1 MHTGVN
7 ARPRRTFGWPNGG
20 LLASLLLLCFGCF
33 MAGPIENAW
42 AATYTYV
49 DDKGTVVF
57 TDNKDNIP
65 ARYRARVKV
74 LEERESAKGGGGLIE
89 KGATAVEQV
98 TAKVTGKITDTA
110 SQSPITIPG
119 LSPYQSRVL
128 SLAFVGAVLIAG
140 TMLLSGNPALRFLMR
155 WLLVLLAI
163 GTTASMY
170 FSEGGLAQKATGT
183 AKELERT
190 QQQKS
195 QQIQQMEPTEKGP

>member
-7 ARPRRTFGWPNGG
+7 TRPERTFGWPNGG
-20 LLASLLLLCFGCF
+20 VVASLLLLWFGCF
-33 MAGPIENAW
+33 MAGPLETAW

-74 LEERESAKGGGGLIE
+74 LEEGESAKGAGGLIE

-110 SQSPITIPG
+110 SQFPISIPG
-119 LSPYQSRVL
+119 MSPYQSRVL
-128 SLAFVGAVLIAG
+128 SLAFVGAVLMAG

-163 GTTASMY
+163 GTTATMY
-170 FSEGGLAQKATGT
+170 FSEGGLTQKATGT
-183 AKELERT
+183 AKGLERT

-195 QQIQQMEPTEKGP
+195 QQIQQMEPTEKEP

>member
-1 MHTGVN
+1 MHSGVN
-7 ARPRRTFGWPNGG
+7 TRPERTFGWPKGG
-20 LLASLLLLCFGCF
+20 VVASLLLLWFGCF

-140 TMLLSGNPALRFLMR
+140 TMLLSGNPAVRFLMR

>member
-7 ARPRRTFGWPNGG
+7 TRPERTFGWPKGG
-20 LLASLLLLCFGCF
+20 VVASLLLLWFGCF

-65 ARYRARVKV
+65 ARYRARVRV
-74 LEERESAKGGGGLIE
+74 LEEGESKKGGGGLIE
-89 KGATAVEQV
+89 KGTAAVEQV
-98 TAKVTGKITDTA
+98 TGKITGKITDTA

-195 QQIQQMEPTEKGP
+195 QQLQQMEPTEKGP

>member
-1 MHTGVN
+1 MHSGVN
-7 ARPRRTFGWPNGG
+7 TRPERTFGWPKGG
-20 LLASLLLLCFGCF
+20 VVASLLLLWFGCF

-65 ARYRARVKV
+65 ARYRARVRV
-74 LEERESAKGGGGLIE
+74 LEEGESKKGGGGLIE
-89 KGATAVEQV
+89 KGTAAVEQ
-98 TAKVTGKITDTA
+98 VTGKITDTA

-119 LSPYQSRVL
+119 LSPYQSKVL
-128 SLAFVGAVLIAG
+128 SLACVAAVLMAG
-140 TMLLSGNPALRFLMR
+140 TMLLSGNPAVRFLMR

-163 GTTASMY
+163 GTTATMF
-170 FSEGGLAQKATGT
+170 FSEGGLAQKATGA

-195 QQIQQMEPTEKGP
+195 QQLQQMEPTEKGP

>member
-1 MHTGVN
+1 MHSGVN
-7 ARPRRTFGWPNGG
+7 TRPERTFGWPKGG
-20 LLASLLLLCFGCF
+20 VVASLLLLWFGCF

-65 ARYRARVKV
+65 ARYRARVRV
-74 LEERESAKGGGGLIE
+74 LEEGESKKGGGGLIE
-89 KGATAVEQV
+89 KGTAAVEQV
-98 TAKVTGKITDTA
+98 TGKITGTA

-119 LSPYQSRVL
+119 LSPYQSKVL
-128 SLAFVGAVLIAG
+128 SLACVAAVLMAG
-140 TMLLSGNPALRFLMR
+140 TMLLSGNPAVRFLMR

-163 GTTASMY
+163 GTTATMF
-170 FSEGGLAQKATGT
+170 FSEGGLAQKATGA

-195 QQIQQMEPTEKGP
+195 QQLQQMEPTEKGP

>member
-20 LLASLLLLCFGCF
+20 LLASLLLLWFGCF

-119 LSPYQSRVL
+119 LSPYQSKVL
-128 SLAFVGAVLIAG
+128 SLACVAAVLMAG

-163 GTTASMY
+163 GTTATMF
-170 FSEGGLAQKATGT
+170 FSEGGLAQKATGA

-195 QQIQQMEPTEKGP
+195 QQLQQMEPTEKGP

>member
-1 MHTGVN
+1 MHTGLKT
-7 ARPRRTFGWPNGG
+7 RPTRVFGWPNAG
-20 LLASLLLLCFGCF
+20 LLAGLLLLWFGCF
-33 MAGPIENAW
+33 MAGPIETAW

-74 LEERESAKGGGGLIE
+74 LEEGERAKGGGGLIE

-98 TAKVTGKITDTA
+98 TDRITDTA
-110 SQSPITIPG
+110 SRFPISIPG
-119 LSPYQSRVL
+119 MSPYQSRML
-128 SLAFVGAVLIAG
+128 SLAFVGAVLMAG
-140 TMLLSGNPALRFLMR
+140 TMLLSGNPSVRFLMR

-163 GTTASMY
+163 GTTATMY
-170 FSEGGLAQKATGT
+170 FSEGGLTQKATGT

-195 QQIQQMEPTEKGP
+195 QQIQQMEPTEKEP

>member
-1 MHTGVN
+1 MHSGVN
-7 ARPRRTFGWPNGG
+7 TRPERTFGWPKGG
-20 LLASLLLLCFGCF
+20 VVASLLLLWFGCF

-128 SLAFVGAVLIAG
+128 SLACVAAVLMAG
-140 TMLLSGNPALRFLMR
+140 TMLLSGNPAVRFLMR

-163 GTTASMY
+163 GTTATMF